1 MNNNNNLMCKVE
13 LDAIILY
20 LIILQ
25 SYNKM
30 VVCTHWYTLYT
41 KLYTLYTL
49 LSCTTIL
56 FIIIIIRTK
65 KEHFYS
71 FLSFLF
77 RIKENS
83 MIITVM

>member
-41 KLYTLYTL
+41 KWYTMYTL

>member
-30 VVCTHWYTLYT
+30 VVCTHCTQSGTLCTHCCHVQPYC
-41 KLYTLYTL
+41 LLL
-49 LSCTTIL
+49 LSLEQKKSI
-56 FIIIIIRTK
+56 FI
-65 KEHFYS
+65 HFY
-71 FLSFLF
+71 LF
-77 RIKENS
+77 YLELKK
-83 MIITVM
+83 TL